1 MLSAWLTERRYT
13 RRLAGEIDAWQG
25 QTEGQRR
32 ARYVF
37 ELGTD
42 EGAKELRVFG
52 LSGWLVQRYL
62 DEWTTAI
69 RPVWRARW
77 RGAFGGL
84 FPLGAYL
91 IVFAAAV
98 ALVGAE
104 ALRGDVSVSQAA
116 TVIPAILTLAAASA
130 PSTALQVQ
138 RGVAA
143 YRAMEKVP
151 RLIAERHPEQERA
164 TADLSDAPRHVI
176 RFEGVRFRYP
186 GTEVD
191 VFDGLDLD
199 IHAGEALALVGINGA
214 GKSTLV
220 KLLAGAYQPTAGR
233 ITVDGVD
240 LAALAPPALA
250 GWQRQIA
257 AIVQDF
263 VHFPLSA
270 SDNVTFGRIE
280 QYDDQPAKA
289 EAARRAGVQEL
300 VDGLPKGWGTVL
312 DKAWVDGADLSGG
325 EWQRMALARAL
336 FAVGGGAKVLVLDE
350 PAAAL
355 EYGRRPI

>member
-1 MLSAWLTERRYT
+1 MISQAVLVGALFRWWVAAALVLSAWLTERRYT
-13 RRLAGEIDAWQG
+13 RRLVGEIDAWQG

-77 RGAFGGL
+77 RGAVGGL

-91 IVFAAAV
+91 IVFAAAI

-104 ALRGDVSVSQAA
+104 ALRGEVSVSQAA

-151 RLIAERHPEQERA
+151 QLPRTTSPSAGSTSTTTSRRRWRRLDGQA
-164 TADLSDAPRHVI
+164 
-176 RFEGVRFRYP
+176 FRSWSK
-186 GTEVD
+186 VC
-191 VFDGLDLD
+191 
-199 IHAGEALALVGINGA
+199 
-214 GKSTLV
+214 
-220 KLLAGAYQPTAGR
+220 
-233 ITVDGVD
+233 
-240 LAALAPPALA
+240 
-250 GWQRQIA
+250 
-257 AIVQDF
+257 
-263 VHFPLSA
+263 
-270 SDNVTFGRIE
+270 
-280 QYDDQPAKA
+280 
-289 EAARRAGVQEL
+289 RRAGSPYWTRL
-300 VDGLPKGWGTVL
+300 GWMVRTFPV
-312 DKAWVDGADLSGG
+312 ASGSG
-325 EWQRMALARAL
+325 
-336 FAVGGGAKVLVLDE
+336 
-350 PAAAL
+350 
-355 EYGRRPI
+355 